1 MTSRIFKS
9 IITVAVAI
17 LFCSLILIM
26 GVLYGYANDLQTAML
41 KDELSVA
48 AAGTEKAGLG
58 EGVVADSCTW
68 MTLGQVG
75 CMSGNLIGYHTCAHI
90 FLVRQG
96 EVLLWCYIAEHGS
109 AEPCYLGAT
118 DG

>member
-48 AAGTEKAGLG
+48 AAGTEKAGLNFLQALDG
-58 EGVVADSCTW
+58 RNYRITWILPDGTVVYDTHADSAE
-68 MTLGQVG
+68 MENHLQRKEIQQALG
-75 CMSGNLIGYHTCAHI
+75 
-90 FLVRQG
+90 
-96 EVLLWCYIAEHGS
+96 
-109 AEPCYLGAT
+109 
-118 DG
+118 

>member
-1 MTSRIFKS
+1 MCQLGCTEVWTTHGAVLTVCMTCLLE
-9 IITVAVAI
+9 I
-17 LFCSLILIM
+17 LQGKLW
-26 GVLYGYANDLQTAML
+26 VEREV
-41 KDELSVA
+41 ELVSPA
-48 AAGTEKAGLG
+48 ELEAGLG
-58 EGVVADSCTW
+58 EGVVADGCTW
-68 MTLGQVG
+68 MTLCQIG

-96 EVLLWCYIAEHGS
+96 EVLLRCYIAEHGG